1 MPFSKLVDMV
11 RAVPRGVPLVG
22 LGHLVTDLSQGA
34 LLVALPYFKTK
45 FGLSYAEVS
54 AIALMQN
61 LTSSVI
67 QPVFGYWS
75 DRNPRPWLM
84 AAGCALSGMSMLASF
99 LVNSYWLL
107 LVCTALTGLGIAAF
121 HPEGA
126 KTVNRLSGAAK
137 GKAVSMFVVGGNA
150 GFALGSLFMGFLL
163 AESLMNYV
171 GVYVIPCIIT
181 GFLLYR
187 LVATLPPPEVKKA
200 ASLGNLKGM
209 VTVSLAALL
218 GVVLMRATVS
228 SGISTFIPLYYV
240 SYLHGDAMYAGS
252 LLTVFLAAGAAG
264 TLAGGLL
271 SDKYGSKKVM
281 LWSIVPVSVLLTVFN
296 MVPGAGVFVILGI
309 TSACL
314 SAAFAS
320 SLVLTQRM
328 MPGNVG
334 MASGLTLG
342 FSVGLG
348 AMGVLLLGRIADI
361 WSLPVVFDI
370 LACLPII
377 AFGLTL
383 LISDDMAGLK
393 LTVAEDSS
401 GT

>member
-1 MPFSKLVDMV
+1 MSINAMM

-22 LGHLVTDLSQGA
+22 LGHMVTDLSQGA
-34 LLVALPYFKTK
+34 LLVALPYFKAK
-45 FGLSYAEVS
+45 FGLSYAEVT

-84 AAGCALSGMSMLASF
+84 AVGCLFSGLAMLASL
-99 LVNSYWLL
+99 LVPSYWQLL
-107 LVCTALTGLGIAAF
+107 ICTACTGLGIAAF

-137 GKAVSMFVVGGNA
+137 GKGVSMFVVGGNA
-150 GFALGSLFMGFLL
+150 GFALGSLIMGLLL
-163 AESLMNYV
+163 AE
-171 GVYVIPCIIT
+171 PFT
-181 GFLLYR
+181 GFLWVYAVPCMLTSLFLYK
-187 LVATLPPPEVKKA
+187 LVAALPPSEVKGVQ
-200 ASLGNLKGM
+200 SLSGLKGM
-209 VTVSLAALL
+209 FSVSLLALL

-240 SYLHGDAMYAGS
+240 SYLKGDAMYAGS

-264 TLAGGLL
+264 TLAGGVL
-271 SDKYGSKKVM
+271 SDRFGSKKIM
-281 LWSIVPVSVLLTVFN
+281 LWSIIPVSVLLAVFN
-296 MVPGAGVFVILGI
+296 LAPEVGVYAVLSII
-309 TSACL
+309 SACL

-320 SLVLTQRM
+320 SMVLTQRM

-348 AMGVLLLGRIADI
+348 SMGVLLLGRIADI
-361 WSLPVVFDI
+361 WSLPAVFDI
-370 LACLPII
+370 LAFLPLV

-383 LISDDMAGLK
+383 LVNDQMSGGRLAVTEEAG
-393 LTVAEDSS
+393 
-401 GT
+401 

>member
-1 MPFSKLVDMV
+1 MHVRGSGNFQKVIDLQESVGYAIIEGLNDRRVKMPFSKLVDMV

-137 GKAVSMFVVGGNA
+137 GKAVSMFVVGGT
-150 GFALGSLFMGFLL
+150 
-163 AESLMNYV
+163 
-171 GVYVIPCIIT
+171 P
-181 GFLLYR
+181 
-187 LVATLPPPEVKKA
+187 
-200 ASLGNLKGM
+200 
-209 VTVSLAALL
+209 
-218 GVVLMRATVS
+218 VL
-228 SGISTFIPLYYV
+228 
-240 SYLHGDAMYAGS
+240 H
-252 LLTVFLAAGAAG
+252 
-264 TLAGGLL
+264 
-271 SDKYGSKKVM
+271 
-281 LWSIVPVSVLLTVFN
+281 
-296 MVPGAGVFVILGI
+296 
-309 TSACL
+309 
-314 SAAFAS
+314 
-320 SLVLTQRM
+320 
-328 MPGNVG
+328 
-334 MASGLTLG
+334 
-342 FSVGLG
+342 
-348 AMGVLLLGRIADI
+348 
-361 WSLPVVFDI
+361 
-370 LACLPII
+370 
-377 AFGLTL
+377 
-383 LISDDMAGLK
+383 
-393 LTVAEDSS
+393 
-401 GT
+401 